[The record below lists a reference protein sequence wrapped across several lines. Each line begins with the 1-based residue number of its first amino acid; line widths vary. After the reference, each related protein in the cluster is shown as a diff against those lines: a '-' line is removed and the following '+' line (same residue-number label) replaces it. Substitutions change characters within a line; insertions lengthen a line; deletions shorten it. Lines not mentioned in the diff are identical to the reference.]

1 MFYLLSRLYKI
12 KMYKQ
17 YEYMSAGVCIVLC
30 FFTCV
35 FVCCLFLLILS
46 ECSIV
51 YIPNV
56 NKLYQLFTVDV
67 GGLPLK

>member
-1 MFYLLSRLYKI
+1 
-12 KMYKQ
+12 
-17 YEYMSAGVCIVLC
+17 MSAGVCIVLW
-30 FFTCV
+30 FFSCA

>member
-1 MFYLLSRLYKI
+1 MNICLWVCALFY
-12 KMYKQ
+12 
-17 YEYMSAGVCIVLC
+17 C
-30 FFTCV
+30 FLHV
-35 FVCCLFLLILS
+35 WIFVCCLFVLILS
-46 ECSIV
+46 ECSTV